1 MRTWRSKIVVWHS
14 EKGIKWI
21 EKYTRLCCL
30 ECLAL
35 GSYVPRFKAHPL
47 LESPRI
53 WNLEKN
59 DSGTR
64 ENDHEEIKDVPLS
77 RSLLSL
83 SVPPSH
89 SLSLTHSRRECASLC
104 VWGGEKK
111 RERESFQ
118 KVWTSPKSRLKKGL
132 TVEQKFQA
140 NKNLSWNL
148 CQSNFAAPFKLARL
162 RLNFCSLWLTG
173 FIQIY
178 CQDLRDS

>member
-89 SLSLTHSRRECASLC
+89 SLSLTHSRRECVCLC
-104 VWGGEKK
+104 VCGGEKK
-111 RERESFQ
+111 REREFPKGVNKSQVTTQIGTYGWTKISSQQ
-118 KVWTSPKSRLKKGL
+118 KSLLKLVPK
-132 TVEQKFQA
+132 
-140 NKNLSWNL
+140 
-148 CQSNFAAPFKLARL
+148 
-162 RLNFCSLWLTG
+162 
-173 FIQIY
+173 
-178 CQDLRDS
+178 